1 MNFIECQMRLKLKP
15 FGILASID
23 IIVSVVRRLFTE
35 MSMSFSDF
43 YRVDNFQYR
52 SPPTKHGRNNTRYL
66 SLTILYCRKTTQ
78 SQTLEV
84 TAGNILH
91 SRLERCYW
99 KERYNHNQ
107 PYRRKL
113 HQQIASLWSKWLGL
127 PSLCAKLA
135 GRDGDRMVGW
145 MEMDIIWNP
154 TIFNVIGWVAGSI
167 VSPTKRLMV
176 QALFW

>member
-1 MNFIECQMRLKLKP
+1 MNFIEYQMRLKLKP

-23 IIVSVVRRLFTE
+23 ILVSVSRLFTE
-35 MSMSFSDF
+35 ISIDF
-43 YRVDNFQYR
+43 YRVDNFRYR
-52 SPPTKHGRNNTRYL
+52 SPATKHGRNNTRYL
-66 SLTILYCRKTTQ
+66 SLTILYYRKTTQ
-78 SQTLEV
+78 SQILEV

-154 TIFNVIGWVAGSI
+154 TIFNIVRWVAGSM
-167 VSPTKRLMV
+167 VSPTKHLMV

>member
-1 MNFIECQMRLKLKP
+1 MP
-15 FGILASID
+15 FDILASID
-23 IIVSVVRRLFTE
+23 ILVSVVRRLFTE
-35 MSMSFSDF
+35 MSISFNDF
-43 YRVDNFQYR
+43 YRVDNFRYR

-66 SLTILYCRKTTQ
+66 SLTICYCRKTTQ

-154 TIFNVIGWVAGSI
+154 TIFNIIRWVAGSI
-167 VSPTKRLMV
+167 ISPTKHLMAQV
-176 QALFW
+176 LFW